1 MLEKHRSILGIIIVQ
16 VGDRVV
22 ALPDH
27 RAWAELVPVP
37 AKYVYQVP
45 ETMPLQVRLWRNL
58 MNGFRTPV
66 SWRLVRCHICHAKYM
81 NFFFCVCVWW
91 VPKILKC

>member
-1 MLEKHRSILGIIIVQ
+1 MWQ

-45 ETMPLQVRLWRNL
+45 EPMPLQVRLWL
-58 MNGFRTPV
+58 GIFGFQFYFVTTSSMGDRTG
-66 SWRLVRCHICHAKYM
+66 KY
-81 NFFFCVCVWW
+81 
-91 VPKILKC
+91 LK